1 MLRAFNQTFQISL
14 LNLRNLPA
22 RAGSSLVAVIGIA
35 GVVAILVAVLSIA
48 AGFRQTI
55 ASTGAPDRAVVLR
68 QGSTSEMMSFVGGD
82 SARLIKNAP
91 GVAQEGGTSLA
102 SAELFVIVDLPKL
115 PAGTPANVPLRGVE
129 PSAFAIRK
137 ELKMVEGRPFRTGT
151 RELIAGRSAALSFA
165 GLAVGSTLRL
175 GGNDWKVVG
184 IFESGGSL
192 TESELWCDARVL
204 QPTYRRGNSFQAIYV
219 QLETEAS
226 LAQYR
231 YSLENDPRL
240 DVAVS
245 RETDYFSSQS
255 EVLTGLILSLG
266 VVIGIIM
273 GAGAAFGALNTMYTA
288 VSSRTR
294 EIATLRA
301 VGFQRTPI
309 VVSVM
314 VEALFLGLIGGA
326 IGAAAAW
333 WLFDG
338 FRASTMNWQSF
349 SQVAFAFR
357 VTPELLVLAVTYALG
372 LGLVGGILP
381 AIKAARLPV
390 ATALREL

>member
-1 MLRAFNQTFQISL
+1 MLRAVNQIAQISL

-48 AGFRQTI
+48 AGFRETI
-55 ASTGAPDRAVVLR
+55 ASTGAADRAVVLR
-68 QGSTSEMMSFVGGD
+68 QGSTSEMVSFVGGD

-91 GVAQEGGTSLA
+91 GVRFVDGTALA

-129 PSAFAIRK
+129 PAAFAIRK

-151 RELIAGRSAALSFA
+151 RELIAGKSAALSFA
-165 GLAVGSTLRL
+165 GLEVGSTLRL
-175 GGNDWKVVG
+175 AGNDWQVVG
-184 IFESGGSL
+184 IFETGGTL

-219 QLETEAS
+219 QLESEAA
-226 LAQYR
+226 LAKYR
-231 YSLENDPRL
+231 WTLDNDPRL
-240 DVAVS
+240 DVAVE
-245 RETDYFSSQS
+245 RESDYYAGQSQ
-255 EVLTGLILSLG
+255 VLTDLITSLG
-266 VVIGIIM
+266 LVIGIIM

-301 VGFQRTPI
+301 VGFQRLPI

-314 VEALFLGLIGGA
+314 VEAVVLGLVGGA

-333 WLFDG
+333 WMFDG
-338 FRASTMNWQSF
+338 FRTSTMNWQSF

-357 VTPELLVLAVTYALG
+357 VTPDLLVLAVAYALV
-372 LGLVGGILP
+372 LGLIGGILP